1 MTAFDPHLI
10 EPAILSAGQRDE
22 MFALMHQYYAN
33 MDRAAFDRDLDEKR
47 WVIYLSSPDTGRLC
61 GFSTQTLLEVTV
73 DSRPVRALYSGDTI
87 MDQQH
92 RASTALTRWWGR
104 LALSLIDAH
113 GGEDL
118 YWFLI
123 SKGYKTYRFLPVFF
137 NAFYPRFDVPTP
149 PGVLRIVDALSTQKF
164 PFNFDSAR
172 GIIRAQEGGC
182 RLREGV
188 AEISEQRLTDPHV
201 RFFVEMNPGHAKGD
215 ELCCLAPLTR
225 ENFKAAAYR
234 AIGSEDVSFTVPP

>member
-1 MTAFDPHLI
+1 MSALDPHLI
-10 EPAILSAGQRDE
+10 EPANLSAGQRDE
-22 MFALMHQYYAN
+22 MFTMMNQYYAN
-33 MDRAAFDRDLDEKR
+33 MDRAAFDRDLEEKR
-47 WVIYLSSPDTGRLC
+47 WVIYLSSPETGRLC

-104 LALSLIDAH
+104 LALSLIDEH

-137 NAFYPRFDVPTP
+137 NEFFPRFDRPTP
-149 PGVLRIVDALSTQKF
+149 RASARILEALAAHKF
-164 PFNFDSAR
+164 PASFEPAR
-172 GIIRAQEGGC
+172 GIIRAQHGGC

-188 AEISEQRLTDPHV
+188 AELSPQRMEDPHV
-201 RFFVEMNPGHAKGD
+201 RFFVKANPGHAKGD

-234 AIGSEDVSFTVPP
+234 AIGSEAGGFMAPF